1 MSQETPTQQ
10 PETPPD
16 SSSGAVS
23 ADVAFSAQGIG
34 VSVGVAVGPALVYRP
49 SAHPEDATSE
59 TTSSDPARERER
71 LHAALLDA
79 AAELRALAEQVG
91 KTVGASEAGIFEA
104 QAMMLDDPTIEE
116 RASALIAGRRFNAVS
131 ALRAASEEQAQKLAS
146 LEDPIWQARAAD
158 VRDAVGRAIALLTP
172 AELRQPTLAEQLA
185 SAPEPAIVVA
195 NDLAPSDTATMRP
208 ENTLAIALARGGATA
223 HAAILA
229 RALGIPAVAGLGAN
243 LLDHVRDGQT
253 LVVDGSSG
261 QALFQPTTAQIA
273 AARQEQERRLEMSV
287 ASRAAAAQ
295 WGGWSGKLRDGQRIP
310 VLANV
315 GTLDDA
321 RAAATAGAEGIGLL
335 RTEFLFAQG
344 ATLPDEEEQ
353 ARLYTTIIDALGETD
368 GPVIVRT
375 LDAGAD
381 KPLASLATV
390 TGAPPVEANP
400 ALGVRGIRL
409 QLAFRTLLATQ
420 FRALLLAVA
429 RVQSERP
436 VDLQVMLPMVTTVE
450 EVREAKAIMAA
461 ERAALLER
469 GVSIEREL
477 PIGIMVETP
486 AAVFS
491 CAALAAEAAFF
502 SIGANDLT
510 QYIMAAD
517 RLNPR
522 LADLCQPVQPA
533 VLRAIAAIASAG
545 RAAGRPVGVC
555 GEMASDPSLALLLVG
570 LGVDELSMNPS
581 SIPSVK
587 AILAAHSLAE
597 AQEFAR
603 QAVQATKLAE
613 VQQVIAQIERMST
626 HSG

>member
-1 MSQETPTQQ
+1 
-10 PETPPD
+10 
-16 SSSGAVS
+16 
-23 ADVAFSAQGIG
+23 
-34 VSVGVAVGPALVYRP
+34 
-49 SAHPEDATSE
+49 
-59 TTSSDPARERER
+59 
-71 LHAALLDA
+71 
-79 AAELRALAEQVG
+79 
-91 KTVGASEAGIFEA
+91 VGASEAGIFEA

-116 RASALIAGRRFNAVS
+116 RASALIAERRLNAVS
-131 ALRAASEEQAQKLAS
+131 ALRAASEEQAQKLGS

-158 VRDAVGRAIALLTP
+158 VRDAAGRAIALLTP
-172 AELRQPTLAEQLA
+172 DELRQPTLAERLA

-195 NDLAPSDTATMRP
+195 DDLAPSDTAKMRP
-208 ENTLAIALARGGATA
+208 ENTLAIALARGSATA

-229 RALGIPAVAGLGAN
+229 RALDIPAVAGLGAD

-273 AARQEQERRLEMSV
+273 AARQAQGQRLETTR
-287 ASRAAAAQ
+287 ASRDVAAR
-295 WGGWSGKLRDGQRIP
+295 WRDLSGRLREGQRIP

-335 RTEFLFAQG
+335 RTEFLFAQS

-353 ARLYTTIIDALGETD
+353 ASLYTTIIEALGESG

-381 KPLASLATV
+381 KPLASLAIV
-390 TGAPPVEANP
+390 TGALPVEANP

-409 QLAFRTLLATQ
+409 QLAFRILLATQ
-420 FRALLLAVA
+420 FRALLLAAA

-450 EVREAKAIMAA
+450 EVREAKTIMAI

-469 GVSIEREL
+469 GVHIEREP

-502 SIGANDLT
+502 SIGTNDLT
-510 QYIMAAD
+510 QYVMAAD

-533 VLRAIAAIASAG
+533 VLRAIAAIASTG

-570 LGVDELSMNPS
+570 LGVDELSMNPA

-587 AILAAHSLAE
+587 ATLAAHSLAE

-603 QAVQATKLAE
+603 QALQATTLAE
-613 VQQVIAQIERMST
+613 VQQVIARIERMST

>member
-1 MSQETPTQQ
+1 
-10 PETPPD
+10 
-16 SSSGAVS
+16 
-23 ADVAFSAQGIG
+23 
-34 VSVGVAVGPALVYRP
+34 
-49 SAHPEDATSE
+49 
-59 TTSSDPARERER
+59 
-71 LHAALLDA
+71 
-79 AAELRALAEQVG
+79 
-91 KTVGASEAGIFEA
+91 
-104 QAMMLDDPTIEE
+104 
-116 RASALIAGRRFNAVS
+116 
-131 ALRAASEEQAQKLAS
+131 
-146 LEDPIWQARAAD
+146 
-158 VRDAVGRAIALLTP
+158 
-172 AELRQPTLAEQLA
+172 
-185 SAPEPAIVVA
+185 
-195 NDLAPSDTATMRP
+195 
-208 ENTLAIALARGGATA
+208 
-223 HAAILA
+223 
-229 RALGIPAVAGLGAN
+229 LGAN

-287 ASRAAAAQ
+287 ASRATAAQ
-295 WGGWSGKLRDGQRIP
+295 WRGWSGKLRDGQRIP

-420 FRALLLAVA
+420 FRALLLAAA

-450 EVREAKAIMAA
+450 EVREAKTIMAI
-461 ERAALLER
+461 ERA
-469 GVSIEREL
+469 
-477 PIGIMVETP
+477 
-486 AAVFS
+486 
-491 CAALAAEAAFF
+491 
-502 SIGANDLT
+502 
-510 QYIMAAD
+510 
-517 RLNPR
+517 
-522 LADLCQPVQPA
+522 
-533 VLRAIAAIASAG
+533 
-545 RAAGRPVGVC
+545 
-555 GEMASDPSLALLLVG
+555 ALLLVG

-603 QAVQATKLAE
+603 QALQATKLAE